1 MGRQDTERRQTK
13 HKRKNYKDE
22 QNGPHQKPGGGV
34 NPGARLISVIY
45 EPSITVGLCSI
56 LVLYF
61 SALLVVVT
69 QIGLSNKLAIIGLSL
84 QLDAD
89 LKFHFLK
96 QNQTKI

>member
-1 MGRQDTERRQTK
+1 MSKTDPTK
-13 HKRKNYKDE
+13 NR
-22 QNGPHQKPGGGV
+22 GV

-61 SALLVVVT
+61 SAFSYYNALLVVVT